1 VKRRKA
7 IQRLGWGL
15 TAGLVVPS
23 WLSSCKKDD
32 DPQPNT
38 GPTVAVIGAGAA
50 GLYAADILK
59 EQGYNVVIYEAS
71 DRMGGRVR
79 SLKTS
84 DKPTAGLYL
93 NSQTELSSDYPN
105 ELGAEQVL
113 GSDSAWGKIIADL
126 KLVTNISNITS
137 GTTDNYFLDN
147 ALADAA
153 MAGADADFIAAQ
165 NFFNTLAT
173 YSGPQVSVQ
182 DAITAAGLSTRTK
195 NILNSW
201 IGNKYGTSN
210 DRMGITGL
218 AEGLALRSR
227 NNTILTLTDNPMQD
241 ALLSRFSQVAEDVQV
256 NSVIKAINYSS
267 DKITINGQN
276 TLSGEP
282 FTTDVDKVIVTVPVS
297 VLKAGDIAF
306 TPGLTSEKTTALS
319 HMDMDATMRV
329 IIDFKINFWG
339 ATSGFLYGGT
349 TGPEYFNSG
358 ALRSEFSKTLSI
370 TVGGAQ
376 AVTLSGMGKDAIP
389 ALLAE
394 LDTIYAGK
402 ASLNVRKDLDDKDPN
417 IIAVIQDWSKEP
429 YIRGGAAYLKP
440 GGTQQDR
447 VALAKSLSDRVFF
460 AGEATD
466 VNGEFGTIS
475 GALLSAERVAAE
487 VIAKLG

>member
-1 VKRRKA
+1 MKRRKA

-38 GPTVAVIGAGAA
+38 GPTVAIIGAGAA
-50 GLYAADILK
+50 GLYTADILK
-59 EQGYNVVIYEAS
+59 AQGYNVVIYEAAE
-71 DRMGGRVR
+71 RMGGRVR

-84 DKPTAGLYL
+84 DKPTAALYL

-113 GSDSAWGKIIADL
+113 GSDSVWGKMVTDL
-126 KLVTNISNITS
+126 KLVTGNITS

-153 MAGADADFIAAQ
+153 QAAADADFIAAQ
-165 NFFNTLAT
+165 NFFNTLST
-173 YSGPQVSVQ
+173 YSGPHGSVQ
-182 DAITAAGLSTRTK
+182 DAITAAGLSPRTH
-195 NILNSW
+195 NILNAW

-210 DRMGITGL
+210 DRLGIAGL

-227 NNTILTLTDNPMQD
+227 NNIIQTITDNPMQD
-241 ALLSRFSQVAEDVQV
+241 ALLSRFSQVADNVQL

-276 TLSGEP
+276 TLNGEP
-282 FTTDVDKVIVTVPVS
+282 FTTDVDKVVVTVPVS

-306 TPGLTSEKTTALS
+306 TPGLTSEKTAALAN
-319 HMDMDATMRV
+319 MAMDATIRV
-329 IIDFKINFWG
+329 LIDFKINFWG

-349 TGPEYFNSG
+349 KGPEYFNSG

-402 ASLNVRKDLDDKDPN
+402 ASLNVRKDLDDKNPN

-440 GGTQQDR
+440 SGTQQDR

-475 GALLSAERVAAE
+475 GALLSAQRAAAE

>member
-15 TAGLVVPS
+15 TAGLVVPT
-23 WLSSCKKDD
+23 WLGSCKKDD

-71 DRMGGRVR
+71 DRVGGRVR

-84 DKPTAGLYL
+84 DKPTAALYL

-126 KLVTNISNITS
+126 KLVTSNITG
-137 GTTDNYFLDN
+137 GTADNYFLDN

-153 MAGADADFIAAQ
+153 TAGADADFIAAQ
-165 NFFNTLAT
+165 NFFNTLST
-173 YSGPQVSVQ
+173 YGGPNVSVQ
-182 DAITAAGLSTRTK
+182 EAIAAAGLSPRTYG
-195 NILNSW
+195 ILNAW

-210 DRMGITGL
+210 DRLGIAGL

-227 NNTILTLTDNPMQD
+227 NNNIQTLTDNPMQD
-241 ALLSRFSQVAEDVQV
+241 ALLSRFSQVAETVKV

-267 DKITINGQN
+267 DTITINGQN
-276 TLSGEP
+276 TMTGEP
-282 FTTDVDKVIVTVPVS
+282 FTTDVNKVIVTVPVS
-297 VLKAGDIAF
+297 VLKAGDIGF
-306 TPGLTSEKTTALS
+306 TPPLTSEKATALAN
-319 HMDMDATMRV
+319 MDMDATVRV
-329 IIDFKINFWG
+329 LIDFKINFWG
-339 ATSGFLYGGT
+339 TGSGFLYGGT

-358 ALRSEFSKTLSI
+358 ASRSEYSKTLSI

-376 AVTLSGMGKDAIP
+376 AATLSAMGKDAITT
-389 ALLAE
+389 LLAE

-402 ASLNVRKDLDDKDPN
+402 ASLNVRKDLDSAAN

-440 GGTQQDR
+440 GGTQQHR

>member
-1 VKRRKA
+1 MKRRKA

-59 EQGYNVVIYEAS
+59 AQGYNVVIYEAS
-71 DRMGGRVR
+71 DRVGGRVR

-84 DKPTAGLYL
+84 DKPTAALYL

-113 GSDSAWGKIIADL
+113 GSDSAWGKVVTDL
-126 KLVTNISNITS
+126 KLTTGNITT

-153 MAGADADFIAAQ
+153 TAGADADFMAAQ
-165 NFFNTLAT
+165 NFFNTLST
-173 YSGPQVSVQ
+173 YSGPHVSVQ
-182 DAITAAGLSTRTK
+182 DAITAAGLSSRTK

-210 DRMGITGL
+210 DRLGIAGL

-227 NNTILTLTDNPMQD
+227 NNTIQTLADNPMQD
-241 ALLSRFSQVAEDVQV
+241 ALLSRFGQVADSVQV

-267 DKITINGQN
+267 DKIIINGQN
-276 TLSGEP
+276 TLNGEP
-282 FTTDVDKVIVTVPVS
+282 FTADVDKVVVTVPVS

-306 TPGLTSEKTTALS
+306 NPALTSEKTTALS
-319 HMDMDATMRV
+319 NMDMDAVIRI

-402 ASLNVRKDLDDKDPN
+402 ASLNVRKDLAEVPN

-440 GGTQQDR
+440 SGTQQDR